1 MAKKRKGVSH
11 TGEGHYQRTQFNLD
25 RKGKTNKKL
34 RRNPQASK
42 YLTSKSQEIM
52 EAAKAFAA
60 AHPKGSGRRYRKNLA
75 KLNEIVEAAS

>member
-1 MAKKRKGVSH
+1 MAKRRKGASH

-42 YLTSKSQEIM
+42 YLTSRSQEIM
-52 EAAKAFAA
+52 EAAKAYAA
-60 AHPKGSGRRYRKNLA
+60 AHPKGSGRRYQNK
-75 KLNEIVEAAS
+75 KQQIMDKVEAAS